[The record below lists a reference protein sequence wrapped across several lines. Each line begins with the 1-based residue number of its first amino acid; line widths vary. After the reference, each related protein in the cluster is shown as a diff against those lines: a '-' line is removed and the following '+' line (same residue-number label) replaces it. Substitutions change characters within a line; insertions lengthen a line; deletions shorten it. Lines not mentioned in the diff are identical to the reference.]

1 MLTILNDVHI
11 GAERTAGTTKETR
24 LALRNSLISRFETLL
39 PMSGDLMILGDLFDR
54 FDAPSRDVAKVFIL
68 LSGWLSFTPAAKLYL
83 VAGNHDLSK
92 SSEVYGSFD
101 LLAELLQNDH
111 SNVQVIKQ
119 PTMTPWGY
127 VIPHLPNQDTFNAAL
142 EAVPECPYLFLH
154 CNYDNFFASQ
164 SDQSLN
170 ISKEQVAASKAQCVI
185 LGHEH
190 QQKMLKGVVIP
201 GNQIASSVSDW
212 LGSSDEKNYVVIKDD
227 LTMADLKLACRKDD
241 EYIEQDWKQLEP
253 VDKAFVRV
261 VGEATAEEAAMVVT
275 AIAKYREK
283 SKSLVIT
290 NAVKIASA
298 TDGMEKATLEGVQ
311 AYDVWTA
318 LSKCLSSDDLE
329 ILRSIQ

>member
-11 GAERTAGTTKETR
+11 GAERSAGTTKVSR
-24 LALRNSLISRFETLL
+24 LQLRDRLLSKFEELL
-39 PMSGDLMILGDLFDR
+39 PQYGDLMILGDLFDG
-54 FDAPSRDVAKVFIL
+54 FNAPSRDVAKVFIM
-68 LSGWLSFTPAAKLYL
+68 LSQWLDFNTSAKLYL

-101 LLAELLQNDH
+101 LLAELLQTDY
-111 SNVQVIKQ
+111 SNIVVIKQ
-119 PTMTPWGY
+119 PTMTPHGY
-127 VIPHLPNQDTFNAAL
+127 VIPHLPNQEVFDAAL
-142 EAVPECPYLFLH
+142 ADVPECSYLFLH
-154 CNYDNFFASQ
+154 CNYDNFFATK

-170 ISKEQVAASKAQCVI
+170 ISKEQVAACKAKCIV

-190 QQKMLKGVVIP
+190 QQKLLKGIVIP

-212 LGSSDEKNYVVIKDD
+212 LGSSDEKNYIVLRGPGSMEMQVSS
-227 LTMADLKLACRKDD
+227 RKED
-241 EYIEQDWKQLEP
+241 EYVEQDWKHLEP

-261 VGEATAEEAAMVVT
+261 IGGATAEEAGMVVT

-283 SKSLVIT
+283 STSLVIT

-318 LSKCLSSDDLE
+318 LAKCLSNDDLE